1 MISWE
6 KSLSPSFVNHI
17 MSFSCFLTNYAA
29 KFFKNDFRSLKL
41 VIEAD
46 YICNFNFKW
55 QLISYSLKHF
65 WQLRI
70 QLQFICYF
78 LSLTSRRGIYMYMI
92 LKKLYRRY
100 NLVRGMYQ
108 FPGPSVI
115 CKHNHLAPG
124 DRTLCRFHSKE
135 NCFTWKTELL
145 VHKHFD
151 NWGPRSQLFSLSASL
166 LDSIMSSIFNS
177 FG

>member
-6 KSLSPSFVNHI
+6 KSLSPSFVHHI
-17 MSFSCFLTNYAA
+17 MSFSCSLKTTQQT
-29 KFFKNDFRSLKL
+29 DFRSLKL

-78 LSLTSRRGIYMYMI
+78 LYLTSRRGIYDF
-92 LKKLYRRY
+92 KE
-100 NLVRGMYQ
+100 
-108 FPGPSVI
+108 
-115 CKHNHLAPG
+115 
-124 DRTLCRFHSKE
+124 TLS
-135 NCFTWKTELL
+135 TL
-145 VHKHFD
+145 
-151 NWGPRSQLFSLSASL
+151 
-166 LDSIMSSIFNS
+166 
-177 FG
+177 